1 MSRLLHTSDWHL
13 GASLYRHSREEDFDA
28 VLAEIAAIARES
40 KPDLIVHSG
49 DLFHSF
55 RPGARDLLRAMRAL
69 DELADVAPTVVI
81 AGNHDSPAYF
91 EFLNLVSGPSRG
103 RGLYFVDRFRPGRE
117 GGVLTFDACG
127 GEQRMRLAVM
137 PFVHPNQFWKR
148 NSPSGTTS
156 AGYVQ
161 GMRELQADLMQALHD
176 GYDPGRD
183 VLLFAAHVYVAG
195 AKPSKSERGVDTDVA
210 FATAPGDLPVVS
222 YAALGHIH
230 APQTVNG
237 VPSAVT
243 ARYAGSPLQMD
254 FGEHKDIK
262 SVVVVDADP
271 GRPVHALPHRL
282 TGGRRL
288 AYFEGTLDLL
298 RADAHKF
305 EGMFLKAAITGEE
318 DGALLTRRVAESVP
332 GAILVDAAPVREA
345 TTESVLAGDVA
356 EEPDLPDS
364 FLAYLTEA
372 GLNEVAARSTAAA
385 FARLLGE
392 VDDEEPPPVP
402 AEELL
407 RAALEDLWR
416 KAS

>member
-40 KPDLIVHSG
+40 EPDLIVHSG

-69 DELADVAPTVVI
+69 DELAGIAPTVVI

-91 EFLNLVSGPSRG
+91 EFLNLVSGPSWG
-103 RGLYFVDRFRPGRE
+103 RGLYFIDRFRPGRE

-127 GEQRMRLAVM
+127 GQRMRLAVM
-137 PFVHPNQFWKR
+137 PFVHPNQFWQR
-148 NSPSGTTS
+148 STPSATAS
-156 AGYVQ
+156 ADYAQ
-161 GMRELQADLMQALHD
+161 GMRELQADLMQTLHD

-195 AKPSKSERGVDTDVA
+195 AKPAKSERGVDTDDA

-230 APQTVNG
+230 APQPVNG

-271 GRPVHALPHRL
+271 GRPVRALPRPL
-282 TGGRRL
+282 TSGRRL

-298 RADAHKF
+298 RADAHTF
-305 EGMFLKAAITGEE
+305 EGMFLKAAITDEE
-318 DGALLTRRVAESVP
+318 DGSLLTRKVAEIVP

-345 TTESVLAGDVA
+345 TAESVLTGDPA
-356 EEPDLPDS
+356 EEPDLPDA
-364 FLAYLTEA
+364 FLAYLTQS
-372 GLNEVAARSTAAA
+372 GLSETTAHSTAAT

-392 VDDEEPPPVP
+392 MDDEEPSPVP
-402 AEELL
+402 AQELL
-407 RAALEDLWR
+407 RAALDNLWE

>member
-1 MSRLLHTSDWHL
+1 MSDWHL

-28 VLAEIAAIARES
+28 VLAEIAAVARES
-40 KPDLIVHSG
+40 EPDLIVHSG

-55 RPGARDLLRAMRAL
+55 RPGARDLMRAMRAL

-137 PFVHPNQFWKR
+137 PFVHPNQFWQR
-148 NSPSGTTS
+148 NSPSTAS
-156 AGYVQ
+156 ADYVQ

-176 GYDPGRD
+176 GYDPDRD
-183 VLLFAAHVYVAG
+183 ILLFAAHVYVAG
-195 AKPSKSERGVDTDVA
+195 AKRSKSERGVDTDDA

-237 VPSAVT
+237 VPAAVT

-271 GRPVHALPHRL
+271 GRPVRALPRPL
-282 TGGRRL
+282 TSGRRL

-298 RADAHKF
+298 RADAHTF
-305 EGMFLKAAITGEE
+305 EGMFLKAAITDEE
-318 DGALLTRRVAESVP
+318 DGALLTRRVAEIVP

-345 TTESVLAGDVA
+345 TTDSVLTGNPA

-364 FLAYLTEA
+364 FLAYLAEA
-372 GLNEVAARSTAAA
+372 GLNETAARSTAAT
-385 FARLLGE
+385 FARLLSE
-392 VDDEEPPPVP
+392 ADDEEPSPVP
-402 AEELL
+402 AQEML